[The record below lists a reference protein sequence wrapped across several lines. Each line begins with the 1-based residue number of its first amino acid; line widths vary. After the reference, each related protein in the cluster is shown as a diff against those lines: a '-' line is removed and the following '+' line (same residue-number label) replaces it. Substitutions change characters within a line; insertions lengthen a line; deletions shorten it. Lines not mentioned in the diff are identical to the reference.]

1 MEFSKQPIEMMLKTL
16 VYKLHFEDKIEY
28 AAVGIRADREINSVK
43 LANHFKALEVELDSE
58 DEVKKVLKTEIGFI
72 GPVGCPIPFVADNT
86 CKPMHNFIC
95 GANEKDYHYKHVQWE
110 RDCPRPAFYDF
121 CQAIAGDLCPFV
133 PEGIYEEKRGIEVGH
148 IFNLGDRYS
157 QSLGAFYQ
165 TEDGKPQALL
175 MGCYGI
181 GVGRCVQAAVEQKY
195 DAKGI
200 IWPMEIAP
208 FHLLLTP
215 VNPKDQEQMEAVEK
229 LYSQLQKM
237 GIEVL
242 LDDRNE
248 RLGFKLKD
256 SDLIGIPFK
265 MIIGKNFLSDQEI
278 EVEPRQGEKRML
290 AYGSLNSWVEENLS
304 VRSR

>member
-1 MEFSKQPIEMMLKTL
+1 
-16 VYKLHFEDKIEY
+16 
-28 AAVGIRADREINSVK
+28 
-43 LANHFKALEVELDSE
+43 
-58 DEVKKVLKTEIGFI
+58 
-72 GPVGCPIPFVADNT
+72 
-86 CKPMHNFIC
+86 
-95 GANEKDYHYKHVQWE
+95 
-110 RDCPRPAFYDF
+110 
-121 CQAIAGDLCPFV
+121 
-133 PEGIYEEKRGIEVGH
+133 
-148 IFNLGDRYS
+148 
-157 QSLGAFYQ
+157 
-165 TEDGKPQALL
+165 
-175 MGCYGI
+175 
-181 GVGRCVQAAVEQKY
+181 
-195 DAKGI
+195 
-200 IWPMEIAP
+200 
-208 FHLLLTP
+208 
-215 VNPKDQEQMEAVEK
+215 MEAVEK